1 MVNVM
6 CELIFQVLRV
16 ILTSVSVL
24 SNPLFRQIQGW
35 IPAFAET
42 HAMIQGWI
50 PAFAETHAMIQGW
63 IPASAGMT
71 EGAGMTEA
79 RRE

>member
-35 IPAFAET
+35 IPAFA
-42 HAMIQGWI
+42 
-50 PAFAETHAMIQGW
+50 
-63 IPASAGMT
+63 GMT
-71 EGAGMTEA
+71 EGAGRTKGAGMTEGTVPLVPA
-79 RRE
+79 LLALQCTWR